1 MSTPS
6 NPAPPSPEA
15 PGAPMAGPAAPRSGG
30 ATRWLIPALALV
42 AAIVVGLFGGILIG
56 QNTASANQLASGRG
70 AFPAGVSATN
80 RAGGGFGGGGQGN
93 ATAGTIVSISGDTI
107 VVKTRQGTTVTVTAT
122 DATTVTES
130 KAGNIS
136 DLKAGDTVTAIGQ
149 NDGSGNVKATVISEG
164 SLGFGGF
171 GGQRPSGTSTN
182 GANN

>member
-6 NPAPPSPEA
+6 NPAPPSPESA
-15 PGAPMAGPAAPRSGG
+15 GAPAGAAAPRS
-30 ATRWLIPALALV
+30 AASRWLVPVLALV

-70 AFPAGVSATN
+70 GFPAGVSATN

-130 KAGNIS
+130 KAGSIG

-149 NDGSGNVKATVISEG
+149 ADGTGNVKATTISEG
-164 SLGFGGF
+164 ALGFGGF
-171 GGQRPSGTSTN
+171 GGQRPSGTTATN